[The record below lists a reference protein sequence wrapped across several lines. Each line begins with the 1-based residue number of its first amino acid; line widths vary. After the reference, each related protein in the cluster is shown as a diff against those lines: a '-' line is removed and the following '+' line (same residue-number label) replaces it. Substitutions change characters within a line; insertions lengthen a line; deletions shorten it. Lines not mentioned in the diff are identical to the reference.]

1 MYKIPQSAFPF
12 LQNALTSG
20 LVRRPVWSLA
30 IGYLVAQASEIA
42 PVVVQDQQLLAQ
54 SAIAHHQSCFV
65 GALSDVVPT
74 NTKEV
79 VRCAKAW
86 YLYRYAQLN
95 LGQQVM
101 FANDGKDGLC
111 QILGLNLY
119 FSEEDLD
126 ILRNQTEEFKTVV
139 ASLQEAMIKC
149 CEYIAREALQN
160 LQEGA

>member
-20 LVRRPVWSLA
+20 LVRRPVWSMA
-30 IGYLVAQASEIA
+30 IGYMVAQNSEIS

-54 SAIAHHQSCFV
+54 SAIAEVQSNFV

-74 NTKEV
+74 NSKEIV
-79 VRCAKAW
+79 QHAKNW

-95 LGQQVM
+95 LGQQTM
-101 FANDGKDGLC
+101 FANDGKDGLT

-119 FSEEDLD
+119 FSEDDIE
-126 ILRNQTEEFKTVV
+126 ILRTQAEEFKSVV
-139 ASLQEAMIKC
+139 AGLQEAMTKC
-149 CEYIAREALQN
+149 HEQMAREKLQGG
-160 LQEGA
+160 Q